1 MSANANNNDNITV
14 EFEVPSV
21 NTLDAEFD
29 VPTPPS
35 FDVSFEIFAGS
46 TYWGN
51 IQGTLSN
58 QTDLQDTLDGLSEQI
73 TANHDEI
80 ASIGQTIGTYGDIV
94 TYNAD
99 YFATS
104 IQGALADTALQPNDN
119 ISELNNDVGY
129 ITGANVHDGTLTI
142 QVNGSD
148 VATFTA
154 NQENNTIANIEV
166 PDSATW
172 GNISGDISD
181 QTDLQNALN
190 LKANVTDVE
199 SITGAL
205 SDSITAIDS
214 TIGGYGDIVTYNA
227 SDFATS
233 IQGGLADSALQPND
247 NISKLTNDVGYIT
260 SASLPTVNN
269 GTLTIQA
276 NSTTVGTFTAN
287 QSGDTIANIT
297 IPTDTADLTNGANF
311 VNTTD
316 LATKVSKSGDTMTG
330 DLVINKSIYLTS
342 VAATAA
348 NSASKLYFGPK
359 SSPYN
364 YMAANTSGV
373 FGIYNSS
380 GKGIGCYPTQN
391 LFPTNNIDLGRSNN
405 KWKDIYASGK
415 LYGASTNISITNLI
429 SGATLGATAIQ
440 PNDNVSSLT
449 NDAGY
454 ITSASLPTV
463 NDATITIQK
472 NGTDVNSFT
481 LNQASDDTINIT
493 VPTTAADVGALPN
506 TTTINDLTT
515 AEQQAALNSGA
526 TTTNIGQIATNTG
539 DISTINGKI
548 PAQASSS
555 NQLADKNFVNS
566 SVQTATANFRGNWN
580 DWAAVPSVA
589 SDYPED
595 YAGNKTPTVNDY
607 LVVQDAS
614 DYTQDTLE
622 GTWRFKYTGDW
633 STDGKSGWIPEYQV
647 NETPLTAAQLA
658 ALNSGIT
665 ANDVTLIGT
674 ALQPNDNISEL
685 TNNAGYITGIT
696 SSDVTAALG
705 YTPYNSTN
713 PDGYITASDLPTNY
727 VTTDTAQD
735 ISGRKTFIGEKAI
748 YFKQNAAADKL
759 GFTLYNASSAE
770 LGAMEWRPN
779 TINGN
784 ALFNL
789 NCSQSGSNYVG
800 FRYWSGIN
808 IVAPR
813 PTTNGNYF
821 IPTHITNGTLTVTAN
836 NTGTVDI
843 STLLPD
849 VSNFVTSSD
858 LSTTLSN
865 YVLSSSLATVATSG
879 AYSDLTGTPTIPSK
893 TSDLTNDS
901 GFITSSALSSYQPLL
916 VSGTNIKTINNT
928 SLLGNGDIDTS
939 EVFIAEYGTTTFS
952 EVLTAYNAN
961 KVIFCYDDNNNT
973 YAPITN
979 YTGTDF
985 YFSTGL
991 INNISASYTLDD
1003 NDTWDGGDITL
1014 ATVATSGSYNDLSN
1028 KPTIP
1033 SAQVQANWNE
1043 TDTNSM
1049 AYIQNKPNIPSGVVV
1064 DQVYDGTS
1072 ANPQSGVAM
1081 AGELVNY
1088 TKTANLPLTPY
1099 YATSTTAADVATK
1112 EVSIPAIT
1120 SLQTGQIICVKPTI
1134 TSTVAT
1140 SKIKLN
1146 NFTAYNMRYNGANI
1160 TTSTDSVVWN
1170 ENWVSWFVF
1179 DGTYWQFAGH
1189 GYDNN
1194 TNTTYSAMSV
1204 SEGTTGTATNSRTV
1218 RADYLKQIIQGTKLT
1233 GLDTSDN
1240 SAVGATDSIL
1250 TGIGKLQAQAPFIAE
1265 YGTTTFTEVLRAYNA
1280 GKVIFCYDDNNNTY
1294 APITN
1299 YSVTDFY
1306 FSTGLINNIS
1316 ASYTLS
1322 DNDSWDG
1329 GTTTLKAVATSGSYN
1344 DLSNKP
1350 TIPTVPTNIS
1360 AFTNDSGYITSSAL
1374 SGYATEN
1381 YVDTGLSSKQDTLVS
1396 GTNIKTVNNTSLL
1409 GSGNI
1414 SVQPTLVSGTNI
1426 KTINSTSLLDSGN
1439 INLPNMDNTTFRM
1452 YTGAK
1457 YYWYNNS
1464 DTRLWYAY
1472 TASDTPSVGDLV
1484 SAYDY
1489 GSPTIYRGTVSS
1501 VSSNSIT
1508 ISSNVTVI
1516 NGRTFYRY
1524 STLDEAGY
1532 YKLVDDED
1540 TELEIKSSYLADTT
1554 LSNVASIDS
1563 NSAVQTA
1570 LDAKVNKSGDTMTG
1584 TLTIQDG
1591 QCLIA
1596 TDYDKG
1602 SAPSTTTWNSLEF
1615 VGTNNSTAWQDKRLG
1630 IVELTSNTDSSSS
1643 LGLRC
1648 YQNATSSTNY
1658 SGLTLN
1664 MSSSG
1669 VASCTFPNTT
1679 CVDGQWVASYQEA
1692 IGSSAQTINAQ
1703 ATKDITF
1710 SNLPAKNCEVMFTIS
1725 QSTDIELGVYSNL
1738 IGSGVNRALKK
1749 GSTSMILPVSSDK
1762 KIRVQNLSSSGTASI
1777 SFVRMFGYR
1786 VLGTN
1791 ATP

>member
-1 MSANANNNDNITV
+1 MSVNVRFKIGQKKGITANYNVSNEEPIKTIFRINAPSAAFSSITGSPYDNANLKNALDAKADKSELDADV
-14 EFEVPSV
+14 EIINQTINENY
-21 NTLDAEFD
+21 NTLDNKIDD
-29 VPTPPS
+29 VQS
-35 FDVSFEIFAGS
+35 DLSGGISALDSVVS
-46 TYWGN
+46 
-51 IQGTLSN
+51 SN
-58 QTDLQDTLDGLSEQI
+58 YTTLDGKI
-73 TANHDEI
+73 D
-80 ASIGQTIGTYGDIV
+80 SI
-94 TYNAD
+94 N
-99 YFATS
+99 
-104 IQGALADTALQPNDN
+104 GALT
-119 ISELNNDVGY
+119 
-129 ITGANVHDGTLTI
+129 
-142 QVNGSD
+142 
-148 VATFTA
+148 
-154 NQENNTIANIEV
+154 
-166 PDSATW
+166 
-172 GNISGDISD
+172 
-181 QTDLQNALN
+181 
-190 LKANVTDVE
+190 
-199 SITGAL
+199 
-205 SDSITAIDS
+205 DSINGIDS
-214 TIGGYGDIVTYNA
+214 IISGYGDIVTYNA
-227 SDFATS
+227 SYFATAA
-233 IQGGLADSALQPND
+233 QGLLADSALQPND
-247 NISKLTNDVGYIT
+247 NISELTNDAGYIT
-260 SASLPTVNN
+260 SSSLPTVNN

-276 NSTTVGTFTAN
+276 NNTTVGTFTAN

-493 VPTTAADVGALPN
+493 VPTQTSELTNNSGFITASALDGYATENFVTSQGYITGIDESDVLDALGYTPYNASNPDGFISGITSSDVTNALGYTPYNSTNPSGYQANVIESIKVNNTTQTVVNKAVNITVPTTATEVGALPD

-515 AEQQAALNSGA
+515 TAQQTALNSGA
-526 TTTNIGQIATNTG
+526 NTTNIGQIATNTSNINSLSNTVTSNYNMLDG
-539 DISTINGKI
+539 RITSEVNTLNGSITTEATNRQNADNALQTQIDAITSASDVFDIVGTYAELQAYDISTVPVNDIIKVLVDSTHNNAATYYRCVENNNVKSWTYIGAEGAYYTKSEADNKFVEQTITVNGQ
-548 PAQASSS
+548 PLSS
-555 NQLADKNFVNS
+555 NVTLTASDVGALPSSTTIGAGVLTIQKNGSNVDTFSAN
-566 SVQTATANFRGNWN
+566 ATANKTINITVPTDTN
-580 DWAAVPSVA
+580 D
-589 SDYPED
+589 
-595 YAGNKTPTVNDY
+595 
-607 LVVQDAS
+607 
-614 DYTQDTLE
+614 
-622 GTWRFKYTGDW
+622 
-633 STDGKSGWIPEYQV
+633 
-647 NETPLTAAQLA
+647 
-658 ALNSGIT
+658 
-665 ANDVTLIGT
+665 
-674 ALQPNDNISEL
+674 L
-685 TNNAGYITGIT
+685 TNGAGFITSSALTGYATETWVGQQGYITAIT
-696 SSDVTAALG
+696 SSDVTTALG
-705 YTPYNSTN
+705 FTPYNSTN
-713 PDGYITASDLPTNY
+713 PDGYITASAIGDGTVTINQGGTQKGTFTLNQSGNVTIDLDAGGGGTPTNM

-748 YFKQNAAADKL
+748 YFKQSAATDKL
-759 GFTLYNASSAE
+759 GFTLYNASNAE
-770 LGAMEWRPN
+770 LGALEWRPN

-821 IPTHITNGTLTVTAN
+821 IPTHITNGTLTVTSDN
-836 NTGTVDI
+836 KGTVNI

-858 LSTTLSN
+858 LSTTLAN
-865 YVLSSSLATVATSG
+865 YTLSSSLATVATTG

-916 VSGTNIKTINNT
+916 VSGTNIKTINNV
-928 SLLGNGDIDTS
+928 SVLGNGNIDTS
-939 EVFIAEYGTTTFS
+939 EIFIAEYGTTTFT
-952 EVLTAYNAN
+952 EVLTAYNAS
-961 KVIFCYDDNNNT
+961 KVVFCYDDNNNT

-991 INNISASYTLDD
+991 VNNISASYTLDD

-1072 ANPQSGVAM
+1072 ANAQSGVAM
-1081 AGELVNY
+1081 AGELANY

-1250 TGIGKLQAQAPFIAE
+1250 TGIGKLQAE
-1265 YGTTTFTEVLRAYNA
+1265 T
-1280 GKVIFCYDDNNNTY
+1280 
-1294 APITN
+1294 
-1299 YSVTDFY
+1299 
-1306 FSTGLINNIS
+1306 
-1316 ASYTLS
+1316 
-1322 DNDSWDG
+1322 
-1329 GTTTLKAVATSGSYN
+1329 
-1344 DLSNKP
+1344 
-1350 TIPTVPTNIS
+1350 
-1360 AFTNDSGYITSSAL
+1360 
-1374 SGYATEN
+1374 
-1381 YVDTGLSSKQDTLVS
+1381 SSKQDALVS

-1414 SVQPTLVSGTNI
+1414 NTSEIFIAEHSVTTYADTLNAYNAG
-1426 KTINSTSLLDSGN
+1426 KTILLTIGN
-1439 INLPNMDNTTFRM
+1439 GDYHGILYT
-1452 YTGAK
+1452 YTGEEFRFVVFSESGSNK
-1457 YYWYNNS
+1457 EIIFFKLNQYSGWNNGTS
-1464 DTRLWYAY
+1464 K
-1472 TASDTPSVGDLV
+1472 
-1484 SAYDY
+1484 
-1489 GSPTIYRGTVSS
+1489 TIV
-1501 VSSNSIT
+1501 NDNL
-1508 ISSNVTVI
+1508 SNVTTI
-1516 NGRTFYRY
+1516 
-1524 STLDEAGY
+1524 S
-1532 YKLVDDED
+1532 
-1540 TELEIKSSYLADTT
+1540 
-1554 LSNVASIDS
+1554 S

-1570 LDAKVNKSGDTMTG
+1570 LDSKVNKSGDTMTG

-1658 SGLTLN
+1658 SALTLN
-1664 MSSSG
+1664 MSSFG

-1679 CVDGQWVASYQEA
+1679 CVDGQWVNLYQEA
-1692 IGSSAQTINAQ
+1692 VGSSAYSLAGSTEHSW
-1703 ATKDITF
+1703 TF
-1710 SNLPAKNCEVMFTIS
+1710 SNLPSTNCEVLVQYKSSANDIAIRSDLITSTTIRA
-1725 QSTDIELGVYSNL
+1725 TGVA
-1738 IGSGVNRALKK
+1738 GQVALL
-1749 GSTSMILPVSSDK
+1749 ILPVSSSK
-1762 KIRVQNLSSSGTASI
+1762 KIYLRNLGTSASNI
-1777 SFVRMFGYR
+1777 TFFRIHGYR
-1786 VLGTN
+1786 KLGSN
-1791 ATP
+1791 AQ